1 MRDDVAV
8 LVYPLALE
16 FAALVR
22 PDAD

>member
-8 LVYPLALE
+8 SLYPLALE